1 MYSKL
6 VFPQNPIQS
15 EITAL
20 NRILRDAGFT
30 EADSKWLLCAF
41 KRTDCF
47 GDPTGRS
54 VFDEEFLNHFE
65 HVLPGT
71 VANMP
76 GKSDGSEKDRQT
88 RLALLFSFLLGLGP
102 VYSEVIRPAT
112 GTGQPRVED
121 DRLVKPEDEVSW
133 IDAFRKG
140 ARFHTIHLN
149 WHFLCEL
156 RDSDTISFRFYDL
169 IPILLP
175 QGITLHHV
183 VDIDLLDPKP
193 RSGYSSA
200 DFKQPDQLEFWL
212 IWRFRAEEERSGIV
226 NLSTLI
232 PAFSGLH
239 DDALGDRILGLANA
253 IRDAL
258 NIGTA
263 GTERWDPENK
273 GWRIVAR
280 ELIPFLDLLEAR
292 NPESAPDRWSLLKAW
307 WHFSVLVY
315 GWHQGGLESELA
327 GERRNRLV
335 ESAVRNLGL
344 LRATLRDKAEA
355 EKHDTDVIDAAK
367 FMADVPESFEN
378 VDASGV
384 PVSDFYKKAVD
395 VLLCF
400 ASPWKCL
407 KPLLLAFSTM
417 EKQAVT
423 SDLRAWSEH
432 GLDDP
437 PHPFSLIPTWIA
449 TAMYPQNL
457 QREMKRS
464 PDLRDLREKFADFCL
479 GRLRSK
485 KTGKSGTGVK
495 GLDDGFV
502 EERPAWRQCYVL
514 ALSALRVNPGGRA
527 HRTLFWV
534 ANHDPDESVRE
545 FAKEAHKRVR
555 HLDRTK
561 SNLDAGAS
569 PRRPLFEAFF
579 WLRQAHLLTLGIEI
593 DEAGARRT
601 LRKELHRTREKNDRR
616 NWES

>member
-1 MYSKL
+1 MSSKL
-6 VFPQNPIQS
+6 VLPQNPIHS
-15 EITAL
+15 EITEL
-20 NRILRDAGFT
+20 NRILRDAGFS
-30 EADSKWLLCAF
+30 EADSKWLFCAF

-65 HVLPGT
+65 HEMPGI
-71 VANMP
+71 VGSMP
-76 GKSDGSEKDRQT
+76 GKADGSEKDRQT

-112 GTGQPRVED
+112 GTGQPSVED
-121 DRLVKPEDEVSW
+121 DRLVKPEDEDSW

-140 ARFHTIHLN
+140 ANFHTIHLN
-149 WHFLCEL
+149 WDFLCEL

-175 QGITLHHV
+175 QGINLHYV

-200 DFKQPDQLEFWL
+200 DFKQPDQLEFWF
-212 IWRFRAEEERSGIV
+212 IWRFRAEEKRSGIV

-232 PAFSGLH
+232 PAFSDLN
-239 DDALGDRILGLANA
+239 DSALGDRMLGLANA

-292 NPESAPDRWSLLKAW
+292 NPESALEQWSLLKAW
-307 WHFSVLVY
+307 WHFSALIY

-327 GERRNRLV
+327 VERKNRLV
-335 ESAVRNLGL
+335 ENAIRHLGL
-344 LRATLRDKAEA
+344 LRATLRDKSDAD
-355 EKHDTDVIDAAK
+355 KHEPDEIRAAK
-367 FMADVPESFEN
+367 SVSEVPDSFEH
-378 VDASGV
+378 VDASGN

-400 ASPWKCL
+400 APPWKCL
-407 KPLLLAFSTM
+407 KPLLLAFSMM

-457 QREMKRS
+457 KSEMKRN

-479 GRLRSK
+479 ERLRSK
-485 KTGKSGTGVK
+485 KTGKTGTGVK
-495 GLDDGFV
+495 GRDDGFV
-502 EERPAWRQCYVL
+502 EERPAWRQCYVQ

-527 HRTLFWV
+527 HKTLFWL
-534 ANHDPDESVRE
+534 ANHDPDESVRK
-545 FAKEAHKRVR
+545 FARKAHKEVR

-561 SNLDAGAS
+561 ANLDVGAS
-569 PRRPLFEAFF
+569 PRRPLFEAFW
-579 WLRQAHLLTLGIEI
+579 WLRQAHLMSLDIEI
-593 DEAGARRT
+593 DEAGAQRT
-601 LRKELHRTREKNDRR
+601 RRKELHRTREKNDRR
-616 NWES
+616 DWEA

>member
-1 MYSKL
+1 MSSKL
-6 VFPQNPIQS
+6 VLPQNPIHS
-15 EITAL
+15 EITEL
-20 NRILRDAGFT
+20 NRILRDAGFS
-30 EADSKWLLCAF
+30 EADSKWLFCAF

-65 HVLPGT
+65 HVMPGI
-71 VANMP
+71 VGSMP
-76 GKSDGSEKDRQT
+76 GKADGSETDRQS

-112 GTGQPRVED
+112 GIGQPSVEN
-121 DRLVKPEDEVSW
+121 DRLVKTEDEDSW

-140 ARFHTIHLN
+140 ANFHTIHLN
-149 WHFLCEL
+149 WDFLCEL
-156 RDSDTISFRFYDL
+156 RDTDTISFRFYDL

-183 VDIDLLDPKP
+183 VDINLLDPKP

-200 DFKQPDQLEFWL
+200 DFKQPDQLEFWY

-232 PAFSGLH
+232 PAFSDLN
-239 DDALGDRILGLANA
+239 DAALGDRMLGLANA

-280 ELIPFLDLLEAR
+280 ELIPFLDLMEAR

-307 WHFSVLVY
+307 WHFSVLIY
-315 GWHQGGLESELA
+315 GWHHGGLESKLA
-327 GERRNRLV
+327 GERKNRLV
-335 ESAVRNLGL
+335 ESAVRHLGL
-344 LRATLRDKAEA
+344 LRSTLRDNSDADKHEPD
-355 EKHDTDVIDAAK
+355 EKVAAMPK
-367 FMADVPESFEN
+367 TDVPESFEN
-378 VDASGV
+378 VDVSGI
-384 PVSDFYKKAVD
+384 PVSDFYKKAVE

-400 ASPWKCL
+400 APPWKCL

-449 TAMYPQNL
+449 TSMYPQNL
-457 QREMKRS
+457 KREMKRN

-479 GRLRSK
+479 ERLRSK
-485 KTGKSGTGVK
+485 KTGKTGTGVK
-495 GLDDGFV
+495 GRDDGFV
-502 EERPAWRQCYVL
+502 EERPTWRQCYVQ

-527 HRTLFWV
+527 HKTLFWL
-534 ANHDPDESVRE
+534 ANHDPDESVRK
-545 FAKEAHKRVR
+545 FARKTHKEIR

-561 SNLDAGAS
+561 ANLDVGAS
-569 PRRPLFEAFF
+569 PRRPLFEAFW
-579 WLRQAHLLTLGIEI
+579 WLRQAHLLSLDIEI
-593 DEAGARRT
+593 DEAGAQRT
-601 LRKELHRTREKNDRR
+601 RRKELHRTREKDDRR
-616 NWES
+616 NWEA

>member
-1 MYSKL
+1 MTSRL
-6 VFPQNPIQS
+6 VFPQDQYYQ
-15 EITAL
+15 EATEL
-20 NRILRDAGFT
+20 NRILRDAEFS
-30 EADSKWLLCAF
+30 EADSKWLSCVF

-47 GDPTGRS
+47 GDPTGRA
-54 VFDEEFLNHFE
+54 VFDDEFMNNFE
-65 HVLPGT
+65 HVLPGI
-71 VANMP
+71 VGSMP
-76 GKSDGSEKDRQT
+76 GKADGSEKDRQT

-112 GTGQPRVED
+112 GTGQPSAED
-121 DRLVKPEDEVSW
+121 DRSVKPEDEDSW

-140 ARFHTIHLN
+140 AKFHTIHLN

-156 RDSDTISFRFYDL
+156 RDSDSISFRFYDL

-175 QGITLHHV
+175 QGVSLRNV

-193 RSGYSSA
+193 RSGYSST
-200 DFKQPDQLEFWL
+200 DFKQPGQLEFWL
-212 IWRFRAEEERSGIV
+212 IWRFRAEEERNGIV

-232 PAFSGLH
+232 PAFSDLH
-239 DDALGDRILGLANA
+239 DAALGNSMLGLANA

-273 GWRIVAR
+273 GWRIVAK

-292 NPESAPDRWSLLKAW
+292 NPVSAPDRWSLLKAR
-307 WHFSVLVY
+307 WHFSVLIY

-327 GERRNRLV
+327 VERRNRLI
-335 ESAVRNLGL
+335 ESAIRHLGL
-344 LRATLRDKAEA
+344 LRATLRDKSDADKHEPD
-355 EKHDTDVIDAAK
+355 EKVAAK
-367 FMADVPESFEN
+367 PISDVPQSFEK

-384 PVSDFYKKAVD
+384 PVPDFYKKAVD

-400 ASPWKCL
+400 APPWKCL
-407 KPLLLAFSTM
+407 KPLLLAFSTI

-423 SDLRAWSEH
+423 SDLRSWSEH

-437 PHPFSLIPTWIA
+437 PHPFSLIPMWIA

-457 QREMKRS
+457 KRELKRN

-485 KTGKSGTGVK
+485 KTGKPGTGVK
-495 GLDDGFV
+495 GRDEGFV
-502 EERPAWRQCYVL
+502 EERPAWRQCYVQ

-527 HRTLFWV
+527 HRTLFWL
-534 ANHDPDESVRE
+534 ANHDPDETVRA
-545 FAKEAHKRVR
+545 FARKVHKEVR
-555 HLDRTK
+555 HLDRAK
-561 SNLDAGAS
+561 SNLDVGAS
-569 PRRPLFEAFF
+569 PRRPLFEAFW
-579 WLRQAHLLTLGIEI
+579 WLRQAHLLSLGIEI
-593 DEAGARRT
+593 DEAGAQRT
-601 LRKELHRTREKNDRR
+601 LRKELHRTREKDDRR
-616 NWES
+616 NWEA